1 MTNHD
6 IRLYL
11 TIALSL
17 LAAFSE
23 DIFPKGNY
31 KKFKYCFVFIGLILA
46 LSLFIFWLLKKWYVM
61 QRNGC
66 LFRFL
71 QF

>member
-31 KKFKYCFVFIGLILA
+31 KKFKYSFLFIGLILA
-46 LSLFIFWLLKKWYVM
+46 LSLFIFWLFKKVI
-61 QRNGC
+61 C
-66 LFRFL
+66 HAAE
-71 QF
+71 

>member
-23 DIFPKGNY
+23 EIFPKGNY

-46 LSLFIFWLLKKWYVM
+46 LSLFIF
-61 QRNGC
+61 
-66 LFRFL
+66 
-71 QF
+71 